1 MIELVIASAI
11 HAAMVQST
19 AADNAR
25 TALRACIKQAAAEA
39 KTQRIAGDA
48 FPAFA
53 RQKCAAQESSFKS
66 AVWAFDSKNKV
77 SRKQSEADVNVQ
89 IEDFVTVAAE
99 RLAAENAPQ

>member
-19 AADNAR
+19 AADSAR
-25 TALRACIKQAAAEA
+25 TALRACIKQAATEA
-39 KTQRIAGDA
+39 KSQKLASAA

-53 RQKCAAQESSFKS
+53 RQKCASQESNFKS
-66 AVWAFDSKNKV
+66 TLWAFDSKNKV
-77 SRKQSEADVNVQ
+77 PRKQSEADAQLQ

-99 RLAAENAPQ
+99 SYASTPQ

>member
-11 HAAMVQST
+11 HVALVQST

-25 TALRACIKQAAAEA
+25 SALRACIKQATEQA
-39 KTQRIAGDA
+39 KNQKLPASG

-53 RQKCAAQESSFKS
+53 NQQCASHAASFKA

-77 SRKQSEADVNVQ
+77 PRRQSEADAQLQ
-89 IEDFVTVAAE
+89 IEDFVTMAAE
-99 RLAAENAPQ
+99 RYELETTPQ